1 MIVKAKEDQKG
12 DRRGE
17 IDDHHRLRALA
28 LLPSASSE
36 ARRRL
41 RRRTIAVWG
50 CALFTR
56 KPKIGKDSRAKR
68 PDGELGAPM
77 ATFIGLAG

>member
-1 MIVKAKEDQKG
+1 MIIKAKEDQEKI
-12 DRRGE
+12 RRGE

-41 RRRTIAVWG
+41 KRRTIMVWDVHYLREG
-50 CALFTR
+50 
-56 KPKIGKDSRAKR
+56 
-68 PDGELGAPM
+68 
-77 ATFIGLAG
+77 

>member
-1 MIVKAKEDQKG
+1 MIVKAKEDREQNQ
-12 DRRGE
+12 RGE

-41 RRRTIAVWG
+41 RRRTIVVWDVHCLQEG
-50 CALFTR
+50 
-56 KPKIGKDSRAKR
+56 
-68 PDGELGAPM
+68 
-77 ATFIGLAG
+77 